1 MEETISI
8 IVPVFNAQAYL
19 RTCIDSLLAQT
30 YGSLE
35 LLLVNDGS
43 TDVSGAILDEY
54 AKRDS
59 RVVVLQQTNR
69 GVSAARNLGLNRAT
83 GAWVTF
89 VDADD
94 WVDTDHVERLLR
106 AAQQENCDCVI
117 CGYIQEYPATSHV
130 RHVGIEQP
138 LTGEQAVFHMLRP
151 DHYQGFLWN
160 KLFRTP
166 LIQSNSLRLDESL
179 FYLED
184 VAFCAAYFSRCR
196 QVHCIEHI
204 GYHYRQHENSAI
216 RSRADDLDWATKR
229 LTAIAALEQVENL
242 CTDISTQRLCAA
254 RQAVE
259 HTQILRYL
267 LTDAGRSQLTAQLLI
282 NARSRVADVVTA
294 SLPLKE
300 KIKFI
305 STVLFPDVM
314 AAVWVKR
321 ERRSFRGTES

>member
-30 YGSLE
+30 YRSLE

-59 RVVVLQQTNR
+59 RIVVLQQTNR

-94 WVDTDHVERLLR
+94 WVDTDHVERLLH
-106 AAQQENCDCVI
+106 AAQQKLCDCAV
-117 CGYIQEYPATSHV
+117 CGYVQEYPDAS
-130 RHVGIEQP
+130 RIRRVGMEQP
-138 LTGEQAVFHMLRP
+138 LTGEQAVFYMLRP
-151 DHYQGFLWN
+151 DLYQGFLCN
-160 KLFRTP
+160 KLFRRE
-166 LIQSNSLRLDESL
+166 LVEAGGLRLDESL

-196 QVHCIEHI
+196 QVRCIEHI

-216 RSRADDLDWATKR
+216 RSRADGRDWAAKR
-229 LTAIAALEQVENL
+229 LTAITALEQAKSF
-242 CTDISTQRLCAA
+242 CTAPSTQRLCAA
-254 RQAVE
+254 RRSIE
-259 HTQILRYL
+259 YTQILRYL
-267 LTDAGRSQLTAQLLI
+267 LNDAGRNPLTKQLL
-282 NARSRVADVVTA
+282 NDARRGSAAVITA
-294 SLPLKE
+294 ALPVKE

-305 STVLFPDVM
+305 STVLFPNVM
-314 AAVWVKR
+314 SAVWVKR
-321 ERRSFRGTES
+321 ERQSFRGTES